1 MFTLYLTAG
10 LKISTP
16 DSQIAKWGF
25 PSSNLCDKQT
35 ISSQQC
41 LVPNIV
47 RWSQVGFY
55 QKKWLEKVSL
65 HKVHQYVQNYRELI
79 TLYLHAAGAS
89 LPTLLRCC
97 VAESTV
103 GYSQN
108 QGRFLGAEDRNMFVQ
123 CRDVFD
129 ACHFEI
135 PKKTSQ
141 EIINRLSIFVS
152 GTGSK
157 SIFPFWTLENPQL
170 TGKRRFHK
178 LCCSTS
184 EGYRDKDQI
193 DSGIPKIL
201 AIDITQETRM
211 LKPASDIPF
220 GFWMYFP

>member
-1 MFTLYLTAG
+1 M
-10 LKISTP
+10 
-16 DSQIAKWGF
+16 
-25 PSSNLCDKQT
+25 
-35 ISSQQC
+35 
-41 LVPNIV
+41 
-47 RWSQVGFY
+47 
-55 QKKWLEKVSL
+55 SL
-65 HKVHQYVQNYRELI
+65 HKVHQYVQNYREVI

-157 SIFPFWTLENPQL
+157 SIFPF
-170 TGKRRFHK
+170 
-178 LCCSTS
+178 
-184 EGYRDKDQI
+184 
-193 DSGIPKIL
+193 
-201 AIDITQETRM
+201 
-211 LKPASDIPF
+211 
-220 GFWMYFP
+220 